1 MTTKTIPNDRL
12 RAEILKILSG
22 YRQRLQEIPKIY
34 ILSPRINDVQLE
46 TDAAI
51 LKLDELWFGLDYG
64 ILSINLAYAI
74 LLVKLVFG
82 TEINIVTRDPA
93 KEEEVKDKEYAQTA
107 YNLLDFLDEIGC
119 RIFVKS
125 SLHSTLILSNDLA
138 LAGSFDL
145 SKPVYDRKEIGI
157 SLNDPNDIKILEK
170 HALESIASS
179 TPYGY
184 TAHAAHTGSSIIAK
198 ATRGWLYEM
207 IAEHY
212 FPKASLS
219 KRDSSNIFLTEH
231 IGTKSVYL
239 DSMVKEVASDIDTFY
254 IKAILQ
260 ALMDGEDRS
269 IERNFRFLSTLL
281 GYEGQMEIEEVM
293 NFLEAKFARE
303 HVPKIPLRILS
314 MPEYSKNP

>member
-1 MTTKTIPNDRL
+1 MTTKTIPNDQIRS
-12 RAEILKILSG
+12 EIFKILSG
-22 YRQRLQEIPKIY
+22 YWQRLRETPKIY
-34 ILSPRINDVQLE
+34 ILSPWISDVQLE
-46 TDAAI
+46 TDADV

-64 ILSINLAYAI
+64 IFSINLAYAI

-93 KEEEVKDKEYAQTA
+93 IEEKFRGKEYAQTA

-119 RIFVKS
+119 RVFLNS
-125 SLHSTLILSNDLA
+125 SLLSTLILCNDVA

-145 SKPVYDRKEIGI
+145 SKPVYGEEEIGT
-157 SLNDPNDIKILEK
+157 SLNDPDDMKILEK
-170 HALESIASS
+170 RALDTIDSS

-184 TAHAAHTGSSIIAK
+184 TVHVAHTGSSIVAK
-198 ATRGWLYEM
+198 ATRGWLFEM

-219 KRDSSNIFLTEH
+219 KRDCSNIFLTEH

-239 DSMVKEVASDIDTFY
+239 NGMVKEVAPDLDTFY

-260 ALMDGEDRS
+260 ALMDGEARS

-281 GYEGQMEIEEVM
+281 DYKGHMEISEVM

>member
-1 MTTKTIPNDRL
+1 M
-12 RAEILKILSG
+12 
-22 YRQRLQEIPKIY
+22 
-34 ILSPRINDVQLE
+34 
-46 TDAAI
+46 
-51 LKLDELWFGLDYG
+51 DELWFGLDYG
-64 ILSINLAYAI
+64 IFSINLAYAI

-82 TEINIVTRDPA
+82 TEINIITQDPA
-93 KEEEVKDKEYAQTA
+93 KEEKSRGKEYAQTTH
-107 YNLLDFLDEIGC
+107 NLLDFLDEIGC
-119 RIFVKS
+119 RIFLKS

-145 SKPVYDRKEIGI
+145 SKPVYGREEIGI
-157 SLNDPNDIKILEK
+157 SLNEPDDMKILEK
-170 HALESIASS
+170 RALDTIDSS

-184 TAHAAHTGSSIIAK
+184 TVHAPHTGSSITAK
-198 ATRGWLYEM
+198 ATRGWLFEM
-207 IAEHY
+207 TAEHY
-212 FPKASLS
+212 FPNASLS

-239 DSMVKEVASDIDTFY
+239 DGMVKEVASDVDTFY

-281 GYEGQMEIEEVM
+281 GYEGQMEIREVM

-314 MPEYSKNP
+314 MPEYSKEP